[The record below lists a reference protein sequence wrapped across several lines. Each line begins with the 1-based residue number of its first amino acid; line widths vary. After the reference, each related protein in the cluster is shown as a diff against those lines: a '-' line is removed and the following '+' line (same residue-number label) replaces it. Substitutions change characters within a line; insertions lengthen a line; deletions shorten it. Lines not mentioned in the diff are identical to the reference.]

1 MIHFKNNHSKTVFLL
16 FGLLI
21 SYTAVLAQTEKRV
34 QPKWWYGYS
43 VAANINQY
51 NGTTQ
56 MLNAATTVPTA
67 FHKGKSVRPYASF
80 LLEYRPNRVV
90 GFMLNLAYDN
100 RSARFNQVMAPCNCP
115 ADLSTNLS
123 YFSIEP
129 SLRLAPFSS
138 AFYLF
143 AGPTIGI
150 NINKDFVYVQD
161 KQVDQR
167 GDFSDIR
174 KTMISAQAG
183 AGIDIPLSKK
193 DNPSQVT
200 LSPFASFQTNL
211 FQAPR
216 TVETWDMYTVR
227 AGLALKFGKAATPA
241 PLKQTPLAPIEV
253 VRVVTVK
260 EPNLEFSVRGPKIV
274 PAERQVKEM
283 FPLRNSVF
291 FNMGSSDIP
300 SRYVQLGKNESTNFK
315 EAELQEQ
322 QPANLNNGRAAR
334 QLNVYY
340 NILNIMGDR
349 MRNNPNSSILLTG
362 ASDKNPSEGRLMA
375 ENVKQYLVNN
385 YDIASSRITTD
396 GRDKPVIPSEQPGG
410 TKELD
415 LLREGD
421 RRVDI
426 TSTSSAM
433 LLEVGG
439 ATSPFLK
446 PVQIKTYQEDPLDT
460 HVIFT
465 NKGATELLNSWRIEL
480 KDEAGVVQNYGPYYL
495 DQSSISGKSI
505 LGNNASKNYQV
516 TMFGTTKSGETIK
529 KESSVSVA
537 KSESLKQEGLRYS
550 ILFDFDKA
558 DAIAAY
564 EKFLT
569 DVVAPLIPDNGTAI
583 IHGHTDI
590 IGDEK
595 YNHKLSHSRAET
607 TKIILERATNQLG
620 RRNVKFEV
628 YGFGAD
634 ASNAPFEN
642 KYPEER
648 FYNRTV
654 IIDIIPGN

>member
-21 SYTAVLAQTEKRV
+21 SCTAIFAQTEKRV
-34 QPKWWYGYS
+34 EPKWWFGYS

-80 LLEYRPNRVV
+80 LLEYRPNKVV
-90 GFMLNLAYDN
+90 GFMMNLAYDN
-100 RSARFNQVMAPCNCP
+100 RSAKFNQVMAPCNCP

-129 SLRLAPFSS
+129 SLRIAPFAS

-174 KTMISAQAG
+174 KTMLSAQAG

-193 DNPSQVT
+193 SNTSQVT

-216 TVETWDMYTVR
+216 TVETWDMYTIR
-227 AGLALKFGKAATPA
+227 AGLALKFGKVATAA
-241 PLKQTPLAPIEV
+241 PLKQTPAAPIET

-260 EPNLEFSVRGPKIV
+260 EPNLAFSVRAPKIV
-274 PAERQVKEM
+274 PAERQVKEI

-362 ASDKNPSEGRLMA
+362 ASDKNPTEGRLMA
-375 ENVKQYLVNN
+375 ENIKQYLVNN
-385 YDIASSRITTD
+385 YDIDPSRITTD

-410 TKELD
+410 TKQLD

-439 ATSPFLK
+439 ETSPFLK

-465 NKGATELLNSWRIEL
+465 NKGATELLNSWRVEL

-495 DQSSISGKSI
+495 DQSSVSGKSI

-516 TMFGTTKSGETIK
+516 TMFGTTKSGEIIQ

-550 ILFDFDKA
+550 ILFDFDKS

-569 DVVAPLIPDNGTAI
+569 DVVAPLIQDNGIAI

-590 IGDEK
+590 IGEEK
-595 YNHKLSHSRAET
+595 YNHQLSHDRAVST
-607 TKIILERATNQLG
+607 QVILERATNRLG

-634 ASNAPFEN
+634 VSNAPFEN

>member
-1 MIHFKNNHSKTVFLL
+1 MIHFKNNYSKTVFML

-21 SYTAVLAQTEKRV
+21 SFTAILAQTEKRV
-34 QPKWWYGYS
+34 QPKWWFGYS

-80 LLEYRPNRVV
+80 LLEYRPNKVV

-193 DNPSQVT
+193 TNPSQVT

-227 AGLALKFGKAATPA
+227 AGLALKFGKVATAA
-241 PLKQTPLAPIEV
+241 PLKQTPQAPVEL
-253 VRVVTVK
+253 VRIVTVK
-260 EPNLEFSVRGPKIV
+260 ESNLQFSVRAPKIV
-274 PAERQVKEM
+274 PGERQVKEL

-291 FNMGSSDIP
+291 FNGGSSEIP
-300 SRYVQLGKNESTNFK
+300 SRYVQLSKTGSNDFK
-315 EAELQEQ
+315 ESGLQEE
-322 QPANLNNGRAAR
+322 QPSNLTRGRSER
-334 QLNVYY
+334 QMNVYY
-340 NILNIMGDR
+340 NILNIVGDR
-349 MRNNPNSSILLTG
+349 MRNNPNSTILLTG
-362 ASDKNPSEGRLMA
+362 AADKNATEGKAMA

-385 YDIASSRITTD
+385 YAIADSRIETA
-396 GRDKPVIPSEQPGG
+396 GREKPVIPSEQPGG
-410 TKELD
+410 TKELE

-426 TSTSSAM
+426 TSTSPEM

-439 ATSPFLK
+439 ATSPFLR
-446 PVQIKTYQEDPLDT
+446 PVQIKTYQQDPLDT

-465 NKGATELLNSWRIEL
+465 NKGATELLSSWNVEM
-480 KDEAGVVQNYGPYYL
+480 KNESGVVQNFGPYYA
-495 DQSSISGKSI
+495 DQGSVSGKTI
-505 LGNNASKNYQV
+505 LANNESGNYQV
-516 TMFGTTKSGETIK
+516 TMVGTTKAGDIIK
-529 KESSVSVA
+529 RESTVSVA
-537 KSESLKQEGLRYS
+537 KSPDLKQEGLRYS
-550 ILFDFDKA
+550 ILFDFDKSN
-558 DAIAAY
+558 AIAEY

-590 IGDEK
+590 IGEEK
-595 YNHKLSHSRAET
+595 YNHQLSHSRAEN
-607 TKIILERATNQLG
+607 TKLILERATNRLG

-628 YGFGAD
+628 FGFGAEA
-634 ASNAPFEN
+634 ASAPFEN